1 MIEVPSPELTDRL
14 LNQSDEHFM
23 ALALNEARSAGA
35 LGEVPIGAVLV
46 WQGEIIGYGYNRRE
60 SSNDPTAHAEMLAI
74 REAAARLDSWR
85 LLETTLYVTLEPCP
99 MCMGAIILARIPR
112 VVYGCRDP
120 KAGAAGS
127 LFDLAC
133 DERLNHRVEVF
144 EGVLHQ
150 ECSSLLSDFFRLL
163 REQKKT
169 GKKEQQ

>member
-1 MIEVPSPELTDRL
+1 ME
-14 LNQSDEHFM
+14 
-23 ALALNEARSAGA
+23 LALDEARAAGA
-35 LGEVPIGAVLV
+35 IGEVPIGAVLV
-46 WQGEIIGYGYNRRE
+46 WQGNIIGRGHNRRE
-60 SSNDPTAHAEMLAI
+60 SSNDPTSHAEMLAI
-74 REAAARLDSWR
+74 REAAIRLDSWR

-127 LFDLAC
+127 LYDLSC
-133 DERLNHRVEVF
+133 DERLNHRVEVV
-144 EGVLHQ
+144 EGVLQQ

-169 GKKEQQ
+169 GKKEQQQN